1 MRVRIFKIIL
11 SLSVVLTLILLVQC
25 NKISR
30 FFYVDE
36 LDLFVYIEEIM
47 DGRYRINIF
56 KSDNQI
62 GTDYI
67 EVAYKMSE
75 MPSITMAFPLDD
87 SFNIYVIEDIY
98 GEVKFCHSENF
109 NIVYPTIDVN
119 NRDERIAYRKWCDSV
134 RYDFPSISIRI
145 NAHLRDLIIRDEN
158 GDFIRKI
165 SPYY

>member
-1 MRVRIFKIIL
+1 MREPIFKIIL
-11 SLSVVLTLILLVQC
+11 SLSVVLTFILLVQC

-36 LDLFVYIEEIM
+36 LDIFVYIEEIR

-56 KSDNQI
+56 KSDDQI
-62 GTDYI
+62 GADYI

-87 SFNIYVIEDIY
+87 SSNVYVIEDIY
-98 GEVKFCHSENF
+98 GEVKFCHSDNF

-119 NRDERIAYRKWCDSV
+119 NLDERLAYREWCDSV
-134 RYDFPSISIRI
+134 RYKIPSISIRV

-165 SPYY
+165 SPSY